1 MKKICALLTALFLGS
16 CGVNAM
22 AIEEAAYKVIKSAEN
37 LELRDYS
44 AHIVAETLVDGDL
57 EDAGSKAFRKL
68 FKYISGE
75 NRTRTKVAMTAPVS
89 QEAAGEKIS
98 MTAPVG
104 QQRVEGKWAVSFMM
118 PAEYTMESL
127 PEPLD
132 PSVVLRQVPPRKMA
146 VVRYSGFWS
155 ENNYLENKQ
164 KLEKW
169 IKEAGLTV
177 EGEPI
182 WARYNPPITPWFM
195 RRNEIMI
202 PVKTGALP

>member
-1 MKKICALLTALFLGS
+1 MKALCGLLAALFLGS
-16 CGVNAM
+16 CGVAM
-22 AIEEAAYKVIKSAEN
+22 AIEEAAYKVIRSEKN

-44 AHIVAETLVDGDL
+44 AHIIAETLVDGDL
-57 EDAGSKAFRKL
+57 EDAGSKAFRRL

-75 NRTRTKVAMTAPVS
+75 NRSRTKVAMTAPVT
-89 QEAAGEKIS
+89 QEAEGEKIS

-118 PAEYTMESL
+118 PAAYTMETL

-132 PSVVLRQVPPRKMA
+132 PSVVLRQVPQRKMA
-146 VVRYSGFWS
+146 VVRYSGLWS
-155 ENNYLENKQ
+155 EKNYLENRQ
-164 KLEKW
+164 VLEKW
-169 IKEAGLTV
+169 IKETGLTKA
-177 EGEPI
+177 GDPI

-202 PVKTGALP
+202 PVKSESLP